1 MSRETVKKPMEE
13 SLQDKA
19 YDLLGDMLVERNT
32 ARYMQELEEDAAR
45 GGDAEMEA
53 FFARQDQE
61 NLKKIQAYARKQRN
75 RQFLGHTLPRMAQVA
90 AVIIALVSLA
100 GGVAIATSQAVRVQ
114 VMKLLLY
121 VEEEYTE
128 LSLVEDEAASF
139 DVPAE
144 WQGGSFPAYIPEGM
158 KLEQVLSIPDYH
170 LAEYRSESTGEIC
183 MSFSE
188 AGEGASMNIDTEDA
202 TVTTILIHDN
212 TGYLAEKEDRI
223 IIFWSDGQYYYI
235 LTMQNISSDDAL
247 RVAESVRKIK

>member
-32 ARYMQELEEDAAR
+32 ARYMQELETDAAR

-75 RQFLGHTLPRMAQVA
+75 RRFLGHTLPRMAQVA
-90 AVIIALVSLA
+90 AVVIALVSLA

-114 VMKLLLY
+114 VMQLLLH

-144 WQGGSFPAYIPEGM
+144 WQGSSFPAYIPEGM
-158 KLEQVLSIPDYH
+158 QLVQSIDGNYVL
-170 LAEYRSESTGEIC
+170 YRGETDRAKK

-188 AGEGASMNIDTEDA
+188 SDASTVTNIDTEDA
-202 TVTTILIHDN
+202 TVTTILIYDN

-223 IIFWSDGQYYYI
+223 ILFWSDGQYYYI
-235 LTMQNISSDDAL
+235 LTMQNISSDEAL

>member
-1 MSRETVKKPMEE
+1 MSRETVKEPMEE

-32 ARYMQELEEDAAR
+32 ARYMQEMEEDAAR
-45 GGDAEMEA
+45 GGNAEMEA

-61 NLKKIQAYARKQRN
+61 NLKKIQAYAQKQRN
-75 RQFLGHTLPRMAQVA
+75 RRFLGHTLPRMAQIA

-100 GGVAIATSQAVRVQ
+100 GGVALATSQAVRVQ
-114 VMKLLLY
+114 VMKLLLQ

-144 WQGGSFPAYIPEGM
+144 WQGSSFPAYIPEGM
-158 KLEQVLSIPDYH
+158 KLEQSIDGNYVV
-170 LAEYRSESTGEIC
+170 YRGETDRTKK

-188 AGEGASMNIDTEDA
+188 SDASTVTNIDTEDA
-202 TVTTILIHDN
+202 TVRAVMIQNHQ
-212 TGYLAEKEDRI
+212 GYIAVKENAVHV
-223 IIFWSDGQYYYI
+223 FWSDGLHYYI
-235 LTMQNISSDDAL
+235 VSTNGIGEDETMQISQ
-247 RVAESVRKIK
+247 SVTKIR